1 MPKKKYVVD
10 LSAEERA
17 TLEHL
22 LRGGKTGARKLTRA
36 RILLKAAAGLSD
48 DAIAAALD
56 VGTATVAR
64 ARQRFVEANLGA
76 LDEAPRPGAR
86 TETDGNRPARNRCR
100 ACTPAPEGQA
110 HWTLRLLADKVVELG
125 FAPSIAR
132 ETIRQVLKKRTQ
144 ALARTAMVLA
154 RRECRVC
161 RRHGGRARPL

>member
-64 ARQRFVEANLGA
+64 TRQRFVEANLGA

-86 TETDGNRPARNRCR
+86 RKLTGKQEAHVIAV

-132 ETIRQVLKKRTQ
+132 ETIRQGLKKTSSSPGKNS
-144 ALARTAMVLA
+144 
-154 RRECRVC
+154 
-161 RRHGGRARPL
+161 HGAGQT